1 MEEKIKLGDM
11 VEDTVS
17 GFTGIVTS
25 TVNYLNGC
33 FQYGVT
39 PRVGKDGKMP
49 EVQYIDA
56 AQVKRRGPGV
66 NYNPGDETAEAPS
79 GFRADAPKK

>member
-1 MEEKIKLGDM
+1 MDEIKLGDM

-66 NYNPGDETAEAPS
+66 NCDLTKKDEAPS
-79 GFRADAPKK
+79 GFRSDAPKK

>member
-1 MEEKIKLGDM
+1 MEKIELGDM

-25 TVNYLNGC
+25 EVKYLNGC
-33 FQYGVT
+33 FAYGVT
-39 PRVGKDGKMP
+39 PRVSEDGKIA

-56 AQVKRRGPGV
+56 VQVKRLGSGV
-66 NYNPGDETAEAPS
+66 NKPSDEILEEAPS